1 MYSFFGVQRENLP
14 HICYKILHVLPF
26 YSLSIGEKMFNET
39 GANGE
44 SPKVTNNQAR
54 SNLANSRKCEKI
66 FRIQL
71 RALHLELSPPNQVTQ
86 ADGKYGVLFR
96 RTKKLI

>member
-54 SNLANSRKCEKI
+54 SNLGNSRKCEKI

-86 ADGKYGVLFR
+86 ADGKYGVLFH
-96 RTKKLI
+96 RTKKII